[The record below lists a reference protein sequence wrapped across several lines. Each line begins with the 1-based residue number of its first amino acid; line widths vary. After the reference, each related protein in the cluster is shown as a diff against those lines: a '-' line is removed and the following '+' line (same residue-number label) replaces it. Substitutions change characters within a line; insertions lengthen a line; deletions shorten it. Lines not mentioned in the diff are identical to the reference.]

1 MTMNRQKFR
10 VQNSTSG
17 SAAVVALVAITV
29 LVGLC
34 GAMLMIA
41 SRSNSEG
48 GVAVN
53 HHQAT
58 AVAQAGL
65 DEALQKVVAGKT
77 DEAAVASE
85 QTPAS
90 FGGGTYWVT
99 VEEGDGVC
107 TVRSYADVRGE
118 QENLEAL
125 LTGGSEDIY
134 DHALFAGDTS
144 HDPLYNLKL
153 GGKGVQA
160 DQVTGDV
167 YSGANVL
174 VTGTASV
181 NGTIRADGTI
191 TGASG
196 ETGVTQPIPDLTAMD
211 YANTADFKVASLF
224 TGATYKSNALGG
236 KAYQVPETNPAHIFR
251 KNPDDRASDINATTK
266 NDYFLEDPYE
276 TMHVDS
282 GSTGADACPITLSGV
297 SGEPGVSG
305 NRKVYYIDGNLWIH
319 NRNVFSFKIDH
330 KEPNGVQ
337 VTFVAKGNIYFSDNL
352 FYKNTA
358 EDGVAFI
365 AMKDSKVADSGN
377 IYFGDPVFGT
387 LEQMHAFM
395 YAENNFIDK
404 NLNAAGSAK
413 VTVFGNMTAGNKVD
427 IQRDFGTQHSKLTV
441 NYDGRVSSGD
451 LKMPGL
457 PRAGD
462 AGSGAWK
469 FEAMRRIARP

>member
-1 MTMNRQKFR
+1 MNRQNFSGR
-10 VQNSTSG
+10 NSTRG

-65 DEALQKVVAGKT
+65 NEALLKVAAGQT
-77 DEAAVASE
+77 AEAEVGSE
-85 QTPAS
+85 GAPAS

-99 VEEGDGVC
+99 VDAGDEAC
-107 TVRSYADVRGE
+107 TVRAFADVRGE

-125 LTGGSEDIY
+125 LTGGGQDIY
-134 DHALFAGDTS
+134 DHALFAGNTS
-144 HDPLYNLKL
+144 GDPLYNLKL
-153 GGKGVQA
+153 GGKNAQA

-167 YSGANVL
+167 YSGGNVL

-181 NGTIRADGTI
+181 AGTIRADGTI

-196 ETGVTQPIPDLTAMD
+196 ETGVTQPIPDLMAMD

-224 TGATYKSNALGG
+224 TTATYKSNALGG
-236 KAYQVPETNPAHIFR
+236 KAYQVPEANPAHIFR
-251 KNPDDRASDINATTK
+251 KNPNDRLSDINATVK

-276 TMHVDS
+276 PVHSDS
-282 GSTGADACPITLSGV
+282 GSTGADACPITISGV
-297 SGEPGVSG
+297 GGEPGVNG
-305 NRKVYYIDGNLWIH
+305 NQKVYYIDGNLWIH
-319 NRNVFSFKIDH
+319 NKNVFSFKIVNDSAS
-330 KEPNGVQ
+330 GVQ
-337 VTFVAKGNIYFSDNL
+337 VSFVVKGNIYFSDNV

-365 AMKDSKVADSGN
+365 AMKDSVVADSGN

-413 VTVFGNMTAGNKVD
+413 VAVYGNMTAGNKVD
-427 IQRDFGTQHSKLTV
+427 IQRDFGTAHSKLTV
-441 NYDGRVSSGD
+441 NYDGRISNGD

-457 PRAGD
+457 P
-462 AGSGAWK
+462 GSGAGDDGAWT
-469 FEAMRRIARP
+469 FQAMHRIGRP